1 MIFMRTYEDFKE
13 LLIKKV
19 TASFDASVDEI
30 YRSNRSEPSTSL
42 VIKTGTNI
50 GITIYAEDLYKEYAE
65 HSTSDMEEVVDAVV
79 KSIRNRLQEI
89 SEHPQNN
96 ARVSEL
102 VEKLQN
108 FDEVKDIVFPVLL
121 NMEKNAACI
130 AKNKRVHVPCT
141 FDPDL
146 TICFYIT
153 QKNPLGDNP
162 DAFGNVFINAS
173 LLEKWNVSVG
183 TLYQVALENL
193 SKNVTSESMMD
204 LVIRLCPW
212 MDEDMAAAVD
222 AAPMYVVTNNTQHYG
237 AAAVLNGDLMSDIC
251 QKLGVDRLCIFP
263 CSIHEMIV
271 APAYGT
277 ELPDTEELY
286 SMVEDINATAVAECD
301 VLTTNVYTYSVN
313 DGLQIAERC

>member
-1 MIFMRTYEDFKE
+1 MRTYEEFKE

-42 VIKTGTNI
+42 IIKTGTNI
-50 GITIYAEDLYKEYAE
+50 GIPIYAEDLYKEYVE
-65 HSTSDMEEVVDAVV
+65 HSTSDMEEVVDATV

-89 SEHPQNN
+89 SEHPQND
-96 ARVSEL
+96 ARVSEFL
-102 VEKLQN
+102 EKLQN

-121 NMEKNAACI
+121 NRKKNAACI

-146 TICFYIT
+146 VICFYIT
-153 QKNPLGDNP
+153 PKNPLDDNSE
-162 DAFGNVFINAS
+162 AFGNAFINAS

-183 TLYQVALENL
+183 TLYPVALKNL
-193 SKNVTSESMMD
+193 AKNVTSENMMD
-204 LVIRLCPW
+204 LAIRLCPW

-222 AAPMYVVTNNTQHYG
+222 EFPMYVVTNNAQRYG
-237 AAAVLNGDLMSDIC
+237 AAAVLDRELMSGIC

-263 CSIHEMIV
+263 SSIHEMIV

-313 DGLQIAERC
+313 DGLQIAGRC

>member
-1 MIFMRTYEDFKE
+1 MRTYDEFKE

-42 VIKTGTNI
+42 IIKTGTNI
-50 GITIYAEDLYKEYAE
+50 GITIYAEDLYKEYVE
-65 HSTSDMEEVVDAVV
+65 HSTSDMEEVVDATV

-89 SEHPQNN
+89 SEHPQND
-96 ARVSEL
+96 ARVSEFL
-102 VEKLQN
+102 EKLQN

-121 NMEKNAACI
+121 NRKKNAACI

-146 TICFYIT
+146 VICFYIT
-153 QKNPLGDNP
+153 PKNPLDDNSE
-162 DAFGNVFINAS
+162 AFGNAFINAS

-183 TLYQVALENL
+183 TLYPVALKNL
-193 SKNVTSESMMD
+193 AKNVTSENMMD
-204 LVIRLCPW
+204 LAIRLCPW

-222 AAPMYVVTNNTQHYG
+222 EFPMYVVTNNAQRYG
-237 AAAVLNGDLMSDIC
+237 AAAVLDRELMSGIC

-263 CSIHEMIV
+263 SSIHEMIV

-313 DGLQIAERC
+313 DGLQIAGRC

>member
-1 MIFMRTYEDFKE
+1 MRTYEEFKE

-42 VIKTGTNI
+42 IIKIGTNI
-50 GITIYAEDLYKEYAE
+50 GIPIYAEDLYKEYVE
-65 HSTSDMEEVVDAVV
+65 HSTSDMEEVVDATV
-79 KSIRNRLQEI
+79 KSIRNRLQKI

-96 ARVSEL
+96 AGVSEL

-130 AKNKRVHVPCT
+130 VKNKRVHVPCT

-162 DAFGNVFINAS
+162 DAFGTAFINAS
-173 LLEKWNVSVG
+173 LLEKWNVSVE

-193 SKNVTSESMMD
+193 SKNVASENMMD
-204 LVIRLCPW
+204 LAIRLFPW

-222 AAPMYVVTNNTQHYG
+222 EIPMYVVTNNTQHYG
-237 AAAVLNGDLMSDIC
+237 AAAVLDRELMSGIC
-251 QKLGVDRLCIFP
+251 QKIGADTVCVLP
-263 CSIHEMIV
+263 SSIHEMIV
-271 APAYGT
+271 APVKEGT
-277 ELPDTEELY
+277 DLSDTEELY
-286 SMVEDINATAVAECD
+286 SMVEDVNATAIPECD

-313 DGLQIAERC
+313 DGLQIAGRC

>member
-1 MIFMRTYEDFKE
+1 MRTYEEFKE

-42 VIKTGTNI
+42 IIKIGTNI
-50 GITIYAEDLYKEYAE
+50 GIPIYAEDLYKEYVE
-65 HSTSDMEEVVDAVV
+65 HSTSDMEEVVDATV

-96 ARVSEL
+96 AGVSEL

-130 AKNKRVHVPCT
+130 VKNKRVHVPCT

-162 DAFGNVFINAS
+162 DAFGTAFINAS
-173 LLEKWNVSVG
+173 LLEKWNVSVE

-193 SKNVTSESMMD
+193 SKNVASENMMD
-204 LVIRLCPW
+204 LALRLFPW

-222 AAPMYVVTNNTQHYG
+222 EIPMYVVTNNTQHYG
-237 AAAVLNGDLMSDIC
+237 AAAVLDRELMSGIC
-251 QKLGVDRLCIFP
+251 QKIGADTVCVLP
-263 CSIHEMIV
+263 SSIHEMIV
-271 APAYGT
+271 APVKEGT
-277 ELPDTEELY
+277 DLSDTEELY
-286 SMVEDINATAVAECD
+286 SMVEDVNATAIPECD

-313 DGLQIAERC
+313 DGLQIAGRC

>member
-1 MIFMRTYEDFKE
+1 MRTYEEFKE

-42 VIKTGTNI
+42 IIKIGTNI
-50 GITIYAEDLYKEYAE
+50 GIPIYAEDLYKEYVE
-65 HSTSDMEEVVDAVV
+65 HSTSDMEEVVDATV

-96 ARVSEL
+96 AGVSEL
-102 VEKLQN
+102 IEKLQN

-130 AKNKRVHVPCT
+130 VKNKRVHVPCT

-162 DAFGNVFINAS
+162 DAFGTAFINAS
-173 LLEKWNVSVG
+173 LLEKWNVSVE

-193 SKNVTSESMMD
+193 SKNVASENMMD
-204 LVIRLCPW
+204 LAIRLFPW

-222 AAPMYVVTNNTQHYG
+222 EIPMYVVTNNTQHYG
-237 AAAVLNGDLMSDIC
+237 AAAVLDRELMSGIC
-251 QKLGVDRLCIFP
+251 QKIGADTVCVLP
-263 CSIHEMIV
+263 SSIHEMIV
-271 APAYGT
+271 APVKEGT
-277 ELPDTEELY
+277 DLSDTEELY
-286 SMVEDINATAVAECD
+286 SMVEDVNATAIPECD

-313 DGLQIAERC
+313 DGLQIAGRC

>member
-1 MIFMRTYEDFKE
+1 MRTYEEFKE

-42 VIKTGTNI
+42 IIKIGTNI
-50 GITIYAEDLYKEYAE
+50 GIPIYAEDLYKEYVE
-65 HSTSDMEEVVDAVV
+65 HSTSDMEEVVDATV

-96 ARVSEL
+96 AGVSEL

-130 AKNKRVHVPCT
+130 VKNKRVHVPCT

-162 DAFGNVFINAS
+162 DTFGTAFINAS
-173 LLEKWNVSVG
+173 LLEKWNVSVE

-193 SKNVTSESMMD
+193 SKNVASENMMD
-204 LVIRLCPW
+204 LAIRLFPW

-222 AAPMYVVTNNTQHYG
+222 EIPMYVVTNNTQHYG
-237 AAAVLNGDLMSDIC
+237 AAAVLDRELMSGIC
-251 QKLGVDRLCIFP
+251 QKIGADTVCVLP
-263 CSIHEMIV
+263 SSIHEMIV
-271 APAYGT
+271 APVKEGT
-277 ELPDTEELY
+277 DLSDTEELY
-286 SMVEDINATAVAECD
+286 SMVEDVNATAIPECD

-313 DGLQIAERC
+313 DGLQIAGRC

>member
-1 MIFMRTYEDFKE
+1 MRTYDEFKE

-30 YRSNRSEPSTSL
+30 YRANRSTPSTSL
-42 VIKTGTNI
+42 IIKTGTNI

-65 HSTSDMEEVVDAVV
+65 HSTSDMEEVVDATV

-89 SEHPQNN
+89 SEHPEND
-96 ARVSEL
+96 ARVSEFL
-102 VEKLQN
+102 EKLRN

-121 NMEKNAACI
+121 NRKKNAACI

-146 TICFYIT
+146 VICFYIT
-153 QKNPLGDNP
+153 PKNPLDDNSE
-162 DAFGNVFINAS
+162 AFGNAFINAS

-183 TLYQVALENL
+183 TLYPVALKNL
-193 SKNVTSESMMD
+193 AKNVTSENMMD
-204 LVIRLCPW
+204 LAIRLCPW

-222 AAPMYVVTNNTQHYG
+222 EFPMYVVTNNAQRYG
-237 AAAVLNGDLMSDIC
+237 AAAVLDRELMSGIC

-263 CSIHEMIV
+263 SSIHEMIV

-301 VLTTNVYTYSVN
+301 VLTTNVYTYSIN
-313 DGLQIAERC
+313 DGLQIAGRC

>member
-1 MIFMRTYEDFKE
+1 MRTYEEFKE

-19 TASFDASVDEI
+19 TASFDADVDEI

-42 VIKTGTNI
+42 VVKIGTNI
-50 GITIYAEDLYKEYAE
+50 GLTYYAEDLYKEYTDRAY
-65 HSTSDMEEVVDAVV
+65 DMEDAVDEIIRN
-79 KSIRNRLQEI
+79 IRNRLQEI
-89 SEHPQNN
+89 SEHPEND
-96 ARVSEL
+96 ARVSEFL
-102 VEKLQN
+102 EKLRN

-121 NMEKNAACI
+121 NRKKNAACI

-146 TICFYIT
+146 VICFYIT
-153 QKNPLGDNP
+153 PKNPLDDNSE
-162 DAFGNVFINAS
+162 AFGNAFINAS

-183 TLYQVALENL
+183 TLYPVALKNL
-193 SKNVTSESMMD
+193 AKNVTSENMMD
-204 LVIRLCPW
+204 LAIRLCPW

-222 AAPMYVVTNNTQHYG
+222 EFPMYVVTNNAQRYG
-237 AAAVLNGDLMSDIC
+237 AAAVLDRELMSGIC

-263 CSIHEMIV
+263 SSIHEMIV

-301 VLTTNVYTYSVN
+301 VLTTNVYTYSIN
-313 DGLQIAERC
+313 DGLQIAGRC

>member
-1 MIFMRTYEDFKE
+1 MRTYEEFKE

-42 VIKTGTNI
+42 IIKIGTNI
-50 GITIYAEDLYKEYAE
+50 GIPIYAEDLYKEYVE
-65 HSTSDMEEVVDAVV
+65 HSTSDMEEVGDATV

-96 ARVSEL
+96 AGVSEL

-130 AKNKRVHVPCT
+130 VKNKRVHVPCT

-162 DAFGNVFINAS
+162 DAFGTAFINAS
-173 LLEKWNVSVG
+173 LLEKWNVSVE
-183 TLYQVALENL
+183 TLYQVELENL
-193 SKNVTSESMMD
+193 SKNVASENMMD
-204 LVIRLCPW
+204 LAIRLFPW

-222 AAPMYVVTNNTQHYG
+222 EIPMYVVTNNTQHYG
-237 AAAVLNGDLMSDIC
+237 AAAVLDRELMSGIC
-251 QKLGVDRLCIFP
+251 QKIGADTVCVLP
-263 CSIHEMIV
+263 SSIHEMIV
-271 APAYGT
+271 APVKEGT
-277 ELPDTEELY
+277 DLSDTEELY
-286 SMVEDINATAVAECD
+286 SMVEDVNATAIPECD

-313 DGLQIAERC
+313 DGLQIAGRC

>member
-1 MIFMRTYEDFKE
+1 MRTYEEFKE

-42 VIKTGTNI
+42 IIKIGTNI
-50 GITIYAEDLYKEYAE
+50 GIPIYAEDLYKEYVE
-65 HSTSDMEEVVDAVV
+65 HSTSDMEEVVDATV

-96 ARVSEL
+96 AGVSEL

-130 AKNKRVHVPCT
+130 VKNKRVHVPCT

-162 DAFGNVFINAS
+162 DAFGTAFINAS
-173 LLEKWNVSVG
+173 LLEKWNVSV
-183 TLYQVALENL
+183 L
-193 SKNVTSESMMD
+193 SHVRNG
-204 LVIRLCPW
+204 R
-212 MDEDMAAAVD
+212 AYAD
-222 AAPMYVVTNNTQHYG
+222 A
-237 AAAVLNGDLMSDIC
+237 
-251 QKLGVDRLCIFP
+251 
-263 CSIHEMIV
+263 
-271 APAYGT
+271 
-277 ELPDTEELY
+277 
-286 SMVEDINATAVAECD
+286 
-301 VLTTNVYTYSVN
+301 
-313 DGLQIAERC
+313 

>member
-1 MIFMRTYEDFKE
+1 MRTYEEFKE

-42 VIKTGTNI
+42 IIKIGTNI
-50 GITIYAEDLYKEYAE
+50 GIPIYAEDLYKEYVE
-65 HSTSDMEEVVDAVV
+65 HSTSDMEEVVDATV

-96 ARVSEL
+96 AGVSEL

-130 AKNKRVHVPCT
+130 VKNKRVHVPCT

-162 DAFGNVFINAS
+162 DAFGTAFINAS
-173 LLEKWNVSVG
+173 LLEKWNVSVE

-193 SKNVTSESMMD
+193 SKNVASENMMD
-204 LVIRLCPW
+204 LAIRLFPW

-222 AAPMYVVTNNTQHYG
+222 EIPMYVVTNNTQHYG
-237 AAAVLNGDLMSDIC
+237 AAAVLDRELMSGIC
-251 QKLGVDRLCIFP
+251 QKIGADTVCVLP
-263 CSIHEMIV
+263 SSIHEMIV
-271 APAYGT
+271 APVKEGT
-277 ELPDTEELY
+277 DLSDTEELY
-286 SMVEDINATAVAECD
+286 SMVEDVNATAIPECD

-313 DGLQIAERC
+313 DGLQIAGRC

>member
-1 MIFMRTYEDFKE
+1 MRTYEEFKE

-42 VIKTGTNI
+42 IIKTGTNI
-50 GITIYAEDLYKEYAE
+50 GIPIYAEDLYKEYAE
-65 HSTSDMEEVVDAVV
+65 HSTSDMEEVVDAIV

-89 SEHPQNN
+89 LEHPQNT
-96 ARVSEL
+96 AGVSEL

-121 NMEKNAACI
+121 NRKKNAACI

-162 DAFGNVFINAS
+162 DAFGNAFINAS
-173 LLEKWNVSVG
+173 LLEQWNVSVE

-193 SKNVTSESMMD
+193 AKNVTNENMMD
-204 LVIRLCPW
+204 LAIRLCPW

-222 AAPMYVVTNNTQHYG
+222 EFPMYVVTNNAQHYG
-237 AAAVLNGDLMSDIC
+237 AAAVLDGDLMSGIC

-263 CSIHEMIV
+263 SSIHEMIV

-286 SMVEDINATAVAECD
+286 SMVEDINATAVPECD

-313 DGLQIAERC
+313 DGLQIAGRC

>member
-1 MIFMRTYEDFKE
+1 MRTYDEFKE

-42 VIKTGTNI
+42 IIKTGTNI
-50 GITIYAEDLYKEYAE
+50 GITIYAEDLYKEYVE
-65 HSTSDMEEVVDAVV
+65 HSTSDMEEVVDATV

-89 SEHPQNN
+89 SEHPQND
-96 ARVSEL
+96 ARVSEFL
-102 VEKLQN
+102 EKLQN

-121 NMEKNAACI
+121 NRKKNAACI

-146 TICFYIT
+146 VICFYIT
-153 QKNPLGDNP
+153 PKNPLDDNSE
-162 DAFGNVFINAS
+162 AFGNAFINAS

-183 TLYQVALENL
+183 TLYPIALKNL
-193 SKNVTSESMMD
+193 AKNVTSENMMD
-204 LVIRLCPW
+204 LAIRLCPW

-222 AAPMYVVTNNTQHYG
+222 EFPMYVVTNNAQRYG
-237 AAAVLNGDLMSDIC
+237 AAAVLDRELMSGIC

-263 CSIHEMIV
+263 SSIHEMIV

-313 DGLQIAERC
+313 DGLQIAGRC

>member
-1 MIFMRTYEDFKE
+1 MRTYEEFKE

-42 VIKTGTNI
+42 VVKIGTNI
-50 GITIYAEDLYKEYAE
+50 GIPIYAEDLYKEYAK
-65 HSTSDMEEVVDAVV
+65 HSTSDMEEVVDAIV

-89 SEHPQNN
+89 SEHPQNT
-96 ARVSEL
+96 AGVSEL

-121 NMEKNAACI
+121 NRKKNAACI

-146 TICFYIT
+146 VICFYIT
-153 QKNPLGDNP
+153 PKNPLDDNSE
-162 DAFGNVFINAS
+162 AFGNAFINAS

-183 TLYQVALENL
+183 TLYPVALENL
-193 SKNVTSESMMD
+193 AKNVASENMMD
-204 LVIRLCPW
+204 LAIRLCPW
-212 MDEDMAAAVD
+212 MDEDMVAAVD
-222 AAPMYVVTNNTQHYG
+222 EFPMYVVTNNAQHYG
-237 AAAVLNGDLMSDIC
+237 AAAVLDGDLMSGIC

-263 CSIHEMIV
+263 SSIHEMIV

-286 SMVEDINATAVAECD
+286 SMVEDINATAVPECD

-313 DGLQIAERC
+313 DGLQIAGRC

>member
-1 MIFMRTYEDFKE
+1 MRTYEEFKE

-42 VIKTGTNI
+42 IIKTGTNI
-50 GITIYAEDLYKEYAE
+50 GIPIYAEDLYKEYAE
-65 HSTSDMEEVVDAVV
+65 HSTSDMEDAVDEIIRN
-79 KSIRNRLQEI
+79 IRNRLQKI
-89 SEHPQNN
+89 SENPQND

-102 VEKLQN
+102 VKKLRN

-121 NMEKNAACI
+121 NRKKNAACI

-146 TICFYIT
+146 VICFYIT
-153 QKNPLGDNP
+153 PKNPLDDNSE
-162 DAFGNVFINAS
+162 AFGNAFINAS

-193 SKNVTSESMMD
+193 AKNVTSENMMD
-204 LVIRLCPW
+204 LAIRLCPW
-212 MDEDMAAAVD
+212 MDEDMVAAADEV
-222 AAPMYVVTNNTQHYG
+222 PFYVVTNKAQHYG
-237 AAAVLNGDLMSDIC
+237 AAAVLDRELMSGIC
-251 QKLGVDRLCIFP
+251 QKIGVDKLCIFP
-263 CSIHEMIV
+263 SSIHEMIV

-277 ELPDTEELY
+277 ELPAKEELY
-286 SMVEDINATAVAECD
+286 SIVEDANATAVPECD

-313 DGLQIAERC
+313 DGLQIAGRC

>member
-1 MIFMRTYEDFKE
+1 MRTYEEFKE

-50 GITIYAEDLYKEYAE
+50 GIPIYAEDLYKEYAE
-65 HSTSDMEEVVDAVV
+65 HSTSDMEEVVDTIV

-96 ARVSEL
+96 AGVSEL
-102 VEKLQN
+102 LEKLQN

-130 AKNKRVHVPCT
+130 VKNKRVHVPCT

-162 DAFGNVFINAS
+162 DAFGTAFINAS
-173 LLEKWNVSVG
+173 LLEQWNVSVE

-193 SKNVTSESMMD
+193 SKNVTSENMMD

-212 MDEDMAAAVD
+212 LDEDMVAAVD
-222 AAPMYVVTNNTQHYG
+222 EFPMYVVTNNAQHYG
-237 AAAVLNGDLMSDIC
+237 AAAVLDGDLMSGIC

-263 CSIHEMIV
+263 SSIHEMIV
-271 APAYGT
+271 APVKGT
-277 ELPDTEELY
+277 DLSDTEELY
-286 SMVEDINATAVAECD
+286 SMVEDINATAVAECN

-313 DGLQIAERC
+313 DGLQIAGRC